1 LRRANLCQRKQTN
14 AARRQPLKKGAFLAA
29 VERIIGSI
37 EIQHDLGASV
47 KDGNKHG
54 GT

>member
-1 LRRANLCQRKQTN
+1 MAT
-14 AARRQPLKKGAFLAA
+14 AVEEVAFLAA

-37 EIQHDLGASV
+37 EIQRDFGASV
-47 KDGNKHG
+47 KDGKKHG

>member
-1 LRRANLCQRKQTN
+1 LPEKADQRRTAKDVE
-14 AARRQPLKKGAFLAA
+14 KVVFLAA
-29 VERIIGSI
+29 VERIIGRI

-47 KDGNKHG
+47 KDGNKNG

>member
-1 LRRANLCQRKQTN
+1 LPEKADQRRTATDVEEV
-14 AARRQPLKKGAFLAA
+14 AFLAA
-29 VERIIGSI
+29 VERIISSI